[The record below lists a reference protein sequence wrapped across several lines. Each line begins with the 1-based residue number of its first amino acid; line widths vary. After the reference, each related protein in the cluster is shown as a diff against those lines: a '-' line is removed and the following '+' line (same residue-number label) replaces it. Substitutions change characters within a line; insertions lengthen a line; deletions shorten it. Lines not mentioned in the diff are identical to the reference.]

1 MDARYAQ
8 HLHERVERVEFA
20 AFCECEESTYPRI
33 GASGELGSASVR
45 RRLAGASF
53 RARTVV
59 AKLAVSIDGG
69 PEQPT
74 PKRRCSAAQ
83 SVRIDAGKG
92 GAEPWHA
99 IRRHA
104 HGDGRPIDGLIKQ
117 FGREALLRTRRDRPP
132 NEHSGA
138 IKGHQVHSGRTQRR
152 IKGTQAYSRVISAR
166 LSDEWHAAEQ

>member
-1 MDARYAQ
+1 M
-8 HLHERVERVEFA
+8 
-20 AFCECEESTYPRI
+20 
-33 GASGELGSASVR
+33 R

-104 HGDGRPIDGLIKQ
+104 HGDGRPINGLIKQ
-117 FGREALLRTRRDRPP
+117 FGREALLGV
-132 NEHSGA
+132 E
-138 IKGHQVHSGRTQRR
+138 
-152 IKGTQAYSRVISAR
+152 
-166 LSDEWHAAEQ
+166 

>member
-20 AFCECEESTYPRI
+20 AFCECEECTYPRF

-59 AKLAVSIDGG
+59 AKLAASIDGG

-83 SVRIDAGKG
+83 SVRIGGGKG

-138 IKGHQVHSGRTQRR
+138 IKGHQVHSGANQGNSGVFKGHQR
-152 IKGTQAYSRVISAR
+152 AP
-166 LSDEWHAAEQ
+166 